1 MAQFDVTGPDGKTHT
16 VQAPEGATEDDA
28 RAYVAQTLYPNYDP
42 SKRTFGEKAKGL
54 GKSVEEGITRAVM
67 GTMALPRTAAE
78 MMEAY
83 RPTPP
88 DQRPNAFLQW
98 PSAEDFR
105 RSYEGGSLFGK
116 PPPRYEPAGLPE
128 RAAETVGEFLPGT
141 GGRTAGGI
149 LSRTLRVAG
158 PAIGSEVG
166 GETARVISPQHEP
179 SFRLGGALIGGGV
192 QGLVDRPSAVK
203 NVLDRALSGVTEQH
217 VDQAAKLMQDA
228 SSSGINLTWPE
239 ALSKVTGRP
248 VGSDLIRHLE
258 ASPQTDAKMAEFFA
272 NRTGQVESAVKQQ
285 TGQIAGGP
293 AASPATI
300 GPAVGEAAYGA
311 ARDIERQRTA
321 LVDPLYKAAETQ
333 HVPHP
338 EIQQVVKGIDNAI
351 AADKT
356 GVVGKAL
363 KEFRDILV
371 ESPATPGTPA
381 QRIAKQTPAG
391 TIYTHIP
398 AKPGT
403 PESYITDIGNLD
415 RARKYI
421 RDKTGMP
428 QIGGE
433 AITKEQGKVIQDS
446 LDDLESRMTASSPM
460 YAAAKSL
467 YQRATEQVVKPQLQ
481 GTPLGKLADRDL
493 ETKQA
498 IDTLFPRAPL
508 ANSENEISAAVGK
521 VANKNAGAANQ
532 LVRNYLETSFNTAA
546 KDLVGG
552 PVQSGGARFR
562 AMIAGNNQQAKN
574 LQAAVEALPGGQQT
588 WQGLSRLLDV
598 MEATGT
604 RQNVGSRT
612 AYNIEALKE
621 FQPGGIAQTGAKII
635 AKPLEALRPINDAYT
650 QFSMGRNM
658 DKLAN
663 ILTDPKSADMLRKI
677 AASPKGGDRELNL
690 IRALVYANQ
699 LTPRQ

>member
-1 MAQFDVTGPDGKTHT
+1 MAQIDIYGPDGKGYT
-16 VQAPEGATEDDA
+16 VNMPEGASQDDA
-28 RAYVAQTLYPNYDP
+28 KAYINQTYYPNYDP
-42 SKRTFGEKAKGL
+42 SKRSFGEKAAGI
-54 GKSVEEGITRAVM
+54 GKALEEGVTRATM
-67 GTMALPRTAAE
+67 GTLALPRTAAE
-78 MMEAY
+78 VMEKY

-105 RSYEGGSLFGK
+105 KSYEESGSLFGK
-116 PPPRYEPAGLPE
+116 PPPPYSPQGLPE
-128 RAAETVGEFLPGT
+128 QTAETVGEFLPGG

-149 LSRTLRVAG
+149 LSRTLRVAA
-158 PAIGSEVG
+158 PAIGSEAG
-166 GETARVISPQHEP
+166 GEFAKITGSRHEP
-179 SFRLGGALIGGGV
+179 EFRLGGALIGGGT
-192 QGLVDRPSAVK
+192 QALLDRPTAVG
-203 NVLDRALSGVTEQH
+203 NVLDRTLSGVTEQH

-239 ALSKVTGRP
+239 ALSKVTGRV

-258 ASPQTDAKMAEFFA
+258 ASPQTANKMAEFFS
-272 NRTGQVESAVKQQ
+272 NRAKQVSQAVGK
-285 TGQIAGGP
+285 TAEEIGP
-293 AASPATI
+293 GPPASPSTI

-311 ARDIERQRTA
+311 ARDIEKQRTA
-321 LVDPLYKAAETQ
+321 LVDPLYKAAEQQ

-338 EIQQVVKGIDNAI
+338 QMQQVVKNIDDAI
-351 AADKT
+351 ASDKT
-356 GVVGKAL
+356 GIVGGAL

-371 ESPATPGTPA
+371 QQPQQGPPSVL
-381 QRIAKQTPAG
+381 
-391 TIYTHIP
+391 
-398 AKPGT
+398 
-403 PESYITDIGNLD
+403 TDIGNLD

-421 RDKTGMP
+421 RDKMGMP
-428 QIGGE
+428 QVGAQ
-433 AITKEQGKVIQDS
+433 AITKEQGANIQNA
-446 LDDLESRMTASSPM
+446 LDDLETRMVNSSPM
-460 YAAAKSL
+460 YAAAKNL

-481 GTPLGKLADRDL
+481 GTPLGELAKKDL
-493 ETKQA
+493 GTKQA
-498 IDTLFPRAPL
+498 IDTLFPRTPL
-508 ANSENEISAAVGK
+508 ANTENEISNAVGK

-546 KDLVGG
+546 KDLIGG
-552 PVQSGGARFR
+552 PVQTGGARFR

-574 LQAAVEALPGGQQT
+574 LQAAVEALPNGQQT

-604 RQNVGSRT
+604 RQNIGSKT
-612 AYNIEALKE
+612 AYNVEALKE

-635 AKPLEALRPINDAYT
+635 SKPLEMLRPINDAYT